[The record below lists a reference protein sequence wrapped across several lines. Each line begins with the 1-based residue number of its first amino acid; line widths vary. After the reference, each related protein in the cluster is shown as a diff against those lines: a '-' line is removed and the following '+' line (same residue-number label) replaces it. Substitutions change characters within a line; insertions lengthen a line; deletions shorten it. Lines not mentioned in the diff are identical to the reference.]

1 MRNFSLHN
9 AFTFFLKRSIAFA
22 FLSLCIIVNVDLH
35 AQTPTKEY
43 QVKAVF
49 LFNFSQFVK
58 WPPAAFS
65 NSNAPFIIGIVGH
78 DPFGSYIDE
87 TVAGEKMMGHP
98 IKILRCEN
106 KEDIKDCHIL
116 FIDDNESE
124 REVISTLDNRSVLTV
139 SDEADFAKH
148 GGMIRFF
155 TENNK
160 IRLEINISA
169 AKAAKLEI
177 SSKLL
182 RVAQIVE

>member
-1 MRNFSLHN
+1 MKKIFLHTTT
-9 AFTFFLKRSIAFA
+9 TFALKRLIAIG
-22 FLSLCIIVNVDLH
+22 FLLLCLIANINLC

-49 LFNFSQFVK
+49 LFNFSQFVN

-65 NSNAPFIIGIVGH
+65 SSNAPFIIGIAGR

-98 IKILRCEN
+98 IKILRCRN
-106 KEDIKDCHIL
+106 KEDMQGCHIL
-116 FIDDNESE
+116 FISHDQSE
-124 REVISTLDNRSVLTV
+124 EEIISALDNRSVLTV
-139 SDEADFAKH
+139 GDEADFTRD

-155 TENNK
+155 TEKNK
-160 IRLEINISA
+160 IRLEINASA
-169 AKAAKLEI
+169 AKAAKLDI

-182 RVAQIVE
+182 RLAQIAE

>member
-1 MRNFSLHN
+1 LRNLFLHSTV
-9 AFTFFLKRSIAFA
+9 TFLLKRSIAIG
-22 FLSLCIIVNVDLH
+22 FLSLCLIANIDLC

-49 LFNFSQFVK
+49 LFNFSQFVG
-58 WPPAAFS
+58 WPPASFS
-65 NSNAPFIIGIVGH
+65 SGNAPFIIGIVGH

-106 KEDIKDCHIL
+106 KEDIKNCHIL
-116 FIDDNESE
+116 FIGHDRSVEDI
-124 REVISTLDNRSVLTV
+124 ISALDNRSVLTV
-139 SDEADFAKH
+139 SDETDFTRR

-160 IRLEINISA
+160 IRLEINTSA
-169 AKAAKLEI
+169 AKAARLDI

-182 RVAQIVE
+182 RVAQIAE